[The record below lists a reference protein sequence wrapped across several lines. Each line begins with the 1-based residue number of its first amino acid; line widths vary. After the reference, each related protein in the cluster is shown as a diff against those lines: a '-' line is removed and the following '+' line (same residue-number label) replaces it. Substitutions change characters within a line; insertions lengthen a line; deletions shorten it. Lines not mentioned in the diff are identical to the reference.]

1 MSTTSEGQSGYWPAG
16 TENRGIPV
24 PGELKIKEP
33 RSWKT
38 WQLVIAVAASGLVC
52 MLIGNVT
59 AGGSPSQAATSASGG
74 YKLPP
79 ESGSG
84 APGSSSTTVVGES
97 SSNTVAPAGGSPTT
111 TTNAPAGGSPT
122 TSTTVV
128 TGPATVLLA
137 PHQAQGN
144 WTSTPFTVGGGQW
157 NIGWAFDCTPAPASG
172 SGFEVY
178 VVPAGASPSAGQTP
192 AVSGAG
198 GSGQSVTAQTTN
210 GSQQLIVVAATG
222 CIWVVKVTGVE

>member
-1 MSTTSEGQSGYWPAG
+1 MSTTSEGGSGYWTTGAESTGVPA
-16 TENRGIPV
+16 

-38 WQLVIAVAASGLVC
+38 WQLVVAVVASGLVC
-52 MLIGNVT
+52 MAIGNVT
-59 AGGSPSQAATSASGG
+59 GGGSPSQAATSANGG

-79 ESGSG
+79 ESG
-84 APGSSSTTVVGES
+84 AGSSQSSTTTVVGQS
-97 SSNTVAPAGGSPTT
+97 SPSTTASSGGSATTTTTSAGGS
-111 TTNAPAGGSPT
+111 AT

-157 NIGWAFDCTPAPASG
+157 NIGWAFQCTPAPAAG

-178 VVPAGASPSAGQTP
+178 VVAAGASPSAGQTP
-192 AVSGAG
+192 AVTGTG
-198 GSGQSVTAQTTN
+198 GSGQSVTPQSTS

-222 CIWVVKVTGVE
+222 CVWVVKVTGVA